1 MVFSVAYIW
10 ARVLFFL
17 FWYTIGGPPVTDLI
31 ILMHC
36 LVVLIRLFAVQI
48 CFLQFFFSGSVVI
61 QLLLFG
67 SSLIKQN
74 KFVCSFAYFSA
85 VLVVQFFN
93 LLFIN
98 VLFLLLIFLLYLA

>member
-10 ARVLFFL
+10 ARVFF
-17 FWYTIGGPPVTDLI
+17 FYFGIQSADLI

-98 VLFLLLIFLLYLA
+98 VLFLLLILLLYLA